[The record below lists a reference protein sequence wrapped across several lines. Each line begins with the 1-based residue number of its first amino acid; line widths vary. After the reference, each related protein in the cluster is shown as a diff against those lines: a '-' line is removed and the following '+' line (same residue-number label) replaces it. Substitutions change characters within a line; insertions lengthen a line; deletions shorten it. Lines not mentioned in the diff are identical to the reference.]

1 MKTKAGPPAA
11 PGRFEAL
18 MSEAGRDV
26 HKSRPIVA
34 LLRADGRV
42 SRALEGALAPY
53 GLTLPNFNVLM
64 EIASTS
70 DGRLPIHEI
79 CRRLL
84 KSPPNVSA
92 LIDRMEREKLVL
104 RARDQ
109 RDRRVV
115 VVQITPRGWDR
126 LKRGAPAVFREEKK
140 LLKGFSRTE
149 LKALAGLLSALAEPA
164 GRAS

>member
-1 MKTKAGPPAA
+1 MKEAGSLAA

-18 MSEAGRDV
+18 MSECGRDIQE
-26 HKSRPIVA
+26 SRPIVA

-42 SRALEGALAPY
+42 SRALEEALAPFA
-53 GLTLPNFNVLM
+53 LTLPKFNVLM
-64 EIASTS
+64 EIASS
-70 DGRLPIHEI
+70 SHGRLPIHEI

-92 LIDRMEREKLVL
+92 LVDRMEREKLVR

-115 VVQITPRGWDR
+115 VVQITRRGWER
-126 LKRGAPAVFREEKK
+126 LRRGAPAVFRAEKK
-140 LLKGFSRTE
+140 LLEGFSRTE